1 MATDANKASMEQFI
15 QDANI
20 VVSCLQYS
28 VSDVKTHTAE
38 TAETT
43 NSKDSDN
50 APVSDSGA
58 LPNELSAPYEVPH
71 FPIEK
76 IETKK
81 QQ

>member
-1 MATDANKASMEQFI
+1 MATDANQASMEQFI

-20 VVSCLQYS
+20 SVSCLQYS
-28 VSDVKTHTAE
+28 VSDVETHTSETAE
-38 TAETT
+38 TA

-50 APVSDSGA
+50 SPVSDAGV

>member
-1 MATDANKASMEQFI
+1 MATDANQASMEQFI
-15 QDANI
+15 HDANI
-20 VVSCLQYS
+20 SVSCLQYS
-28 VSDVKTHTAE
+28 VSDVETHIVE
-38 TAETT
+38 E
-43 NSKDSDN
+43 NKSKDSNDC
-50 APVSDSGA
+50 PVSDAGA

>member
-1 MATDANKASMEQFI
+1 MATDANMASMEQFI
-15 QDANI
+15 KDANI

-28 VSDVKTHTAE
+28 VSNVEKNGAKENISND
-38 TAETT
+38 
-43 NSKDSDN
+43 SKDS
-50 APVSDSGA
+50 PVSDAGT

>member
-1 MATDANKASMEQFI
+1 MSDA
-15 QDANI
+15 
-20 VVSCLQYS
+20 
-28 VSDVKTHTAE
+28 
-38 TAETT
+38 
-43 NSKDSDN
+43 
-50 APVSDSGA
+50 GA

>member
-15 QDANI
+15 KDANI

-28 VSDVKTHTAE
+28 VSNVE
-38 TAETT
+38 TNSSKE
-43 NSKDSDN
+43 NISKDSKDSS
-50 APVSDSGA
+50 VSDSGT

>member
-1 MATDANKASMEQFI
+1 MEQFI
-15 QDANI
+15 QDANNS
-20 VVSCLQYS
+20 VSCLQYS
-28 VSDVKTHTAE
+28 VSDVETHTAE
-38 TAETT
+38 TA
-43 NSKDSDN
+43 NSNKDKDTDN
-50 APVSDSGA
+50 TPVSDSGA

>member
-1 MATDANKASMEQFI
+1 MATDANTASMEQFI
-15 QDANI
+15 KDANI

-28 VSDVKTHTAE
+28 VTNVE
-38 TAETT
+38 TNGAKE
-43 NSKDSDN
+43 NISNDSKDSL
-50 APVSDSGA
+50 VSDAGT

>member
-15 QDANI
+15 KDANI

-28 VSDVKTHTAE
+28 VSNVE
-38 TAETT
+38 TNSAKE
-43 NSKDSDN
+43 NISKDSKDS
-50 APVSDSGA
+50 PVADSGT

>member
-1 MATDANKASMEQFI
+1 MATDSKKASMEQFI
-15 QDANI
+15 KEANI

-28 VSDVKTHTAE
+28 VSDVQTQCAE
-38 TAETT
+38 DEANTT
-43 NSKDSDN
+43 EDSKSVSMSDP
-50 APVSDSGA
+50 AA

>member
-15 QDANI
+15 KDANI

-28 VSDVKTHTAE
+28 VTNVE
-38 TAETT
+38 TNSAKE
-43 NSKDSDN
+43 NISKDSKDS
-50 APVSDSGA
+50 PVSDSGT

>member
-1 MATDANKASMEQFI
+1 MATDANMASMEQFI
-15 QDANI
+15 KDANI

-28 VSDVKTHTAE
+28 VSNVE
-38 TAETT
+38 TNSAKE
-43 NSKDSDN
+43 NISKDS
-50 APVSDSGA
+50 PVTDAGT

>member
-15 QDANI
+15 KDANI

-28 VSDVKTHTAE
+28 VSNVDVE
-38 TAETT
+38 TNSAKE
-43 NSKDSDN
+43 NISKDSS
-50 APVSDSGA
+50 VSDSGT